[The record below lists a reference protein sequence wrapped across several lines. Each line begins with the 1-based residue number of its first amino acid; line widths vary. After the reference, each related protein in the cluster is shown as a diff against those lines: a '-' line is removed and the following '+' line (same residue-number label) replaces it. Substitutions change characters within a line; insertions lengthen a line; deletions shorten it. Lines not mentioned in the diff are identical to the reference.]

1 MSEEYLEHHGVLGQK
16 WGVRRFQ
23 NTDGSLTAEGKR
35 RVYAQGADG
44 GYESRNNRY
53 KRSIEGAKY
62 EKDIARNQKKLDKAY
77 AKGNEKKIAKYELAD
92 KILKKNK
99 DIMLKDLSENEIKQG
114 QDYIAIQKATLIG
127 YIVGGPIG
135 GVATGAAAMYS
146 RKTQET
152 QREINKEEA
161 SRRGKYDAENKI
173 AYESASREKADQA
186 ANEYHKNGVYT
197 YEYST
202 SDGKRHVDPIK
213 DEKTAR
219 AILKDDAYKEQ
230 TKAMKEYNDKRNSF
244 KTDEDKDLWERQQA
258 ATTQKERNAAINDR
272 VKLAKKTGMY
282 DMEFLEGNYDV
293 DDATGDQLQGKALD
307 DAYRKFLK
315 ENNSYGVNMHK

>member
-1 MSEEYLEHHGVLGQK
+1 MGYFDAAIQEKQDHLEHHGVLGQK
-16 WGVRRFQ
+16 WGVRRYQ

-77 AKGNEKKIAKYELAD
+77 AKGNEKKIAKYKLAD
-92 KILKKNK
+92 EILKKNK

-114 QDYIAIQKATLIG
+114 QDFIAIHKATLIG
-127 YIVGGPIG
+127 YIVAGPIG
-135 GVATGAAAMYS
+135 GLATGAAAMYS

-152 QREINKEEA
+152 QREIDKEEA
-161 SRRGKYDAENKI
+161 SRRGKYDAEKRI

-186 ANEYHKNGVYT
+186 ANEFHKNGVYT
-197 YEYST
+197 NEFST
-202 SDGKRHVDPIK
+202 SDGKRHVVPIK

-219 AILKDDAYKEQ
+219 AILKDYAYKEQ
-230 TKAMKEYNDKRNSF
+230 TKAIKESQKDAFREVEKAKRAYIDYQTQDPEKHSNLYS
-244 KTDEDKDLWERQQA
+244 QQ
-258 ATTQKERNAAINDR
+258 
-272 VKLAKKTGMY
+272 LAKDYQDKKRAY
-282 DMEFLEGNYDV
+282 DEKY
-293 DDATGDQLQGKALD
+293 K
-307 DAYRKFLK
+307 
-315 ENNSYGVNMHK
+315 NN

>member
-16 WGVRRFQ
+16 WGVRRYQ
-23 NTDGSLTAEGKR
+23 NSDGSLTAAGKR

-53 KRSIEGAKY
+53 KRSIQGAKY

-92 KILKKNK
+92 KILKTNK

-114 QDYIAIQKATLIG
+114 QDYIALQKATLIG
-127 YIVGGPIG
+127 YIIAGPVGGLAT
-135 GVATGAAAMYS
+135 GVATMYS

-161 SRRGKYDAENKI
+161 SRRGKYDAEKRI
-173 AYESASREKADQA
+173 AFESASREKADQA

-197 YEYST
+197 NEYTT
-202 SDGKRHVDPIK
+202 SDGKRHVVPIK
-213 DEKTAR
+213 DERTAR

-230 TKAMKEYNDKRNSF
+230 TKAIKSAQNKEAAAEAYKKDYSDWVDAHDKFQKNSQSKSVAAAEKKADNKQF
-244 KTDEDKDLWERQQA
+244 ESYSKLIDAGYTDEEIGKIMD
-258 ATTQKERNAAINDR
+258 
-272 VKLAKKTGMY
+272 
-282 DMEFLEGNYDV
+282 DV
-293 DDATGDQLQGKALD
+293 LKSK
-307 DAYRKFLK
+307 RK
-315 ENNSYGVNMHK
+315 